1 MLQGVI
7 DKIDAQINKKRS
19 PLVNT
24 LIATPI
30 FLIVGLPLAIIG
42 GTVVIIAT
50 GTAPSVAQTN
60 AMPGVIAGAVIL
72 VLFWLWAAYGT
83 YTSNKELQSN

>member
-7 DKIDAQINKKRS
+7 DKIDAQINKTRS

-42 GTVVIIAT
+42 GTLVIIAT
-50 GTAPSVAQTN
+50 GTEPTVAQ
-60 AMPGVIAGAVIL
+60 ADALPGIIAGVVVL
-72 VLFWLWAAYGT
+72 LLFWLWAAYGT
-83 YTSNKELQSN
+83 YTSNKRLQS

>member
-7 DKIDAQINKKRS
+7 DKIDAQINKTRS

-42 GTVVIIAT
+42 GTLVIIAT
-50 GTAPSVAQTN
+50 GTEPTVAQAD
-60 AMPGVIAGAVIL
+60 AMPGVIAGVVIL
-72 VLFWLWAAYGT
+72 FLFWLWAAYGT
-83 YTSNKELQSN
+83 YTSNKKLQS